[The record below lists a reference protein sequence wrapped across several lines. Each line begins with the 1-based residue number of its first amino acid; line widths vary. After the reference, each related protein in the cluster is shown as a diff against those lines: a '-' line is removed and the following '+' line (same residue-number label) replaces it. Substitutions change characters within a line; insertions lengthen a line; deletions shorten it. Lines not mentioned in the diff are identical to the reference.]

1 MRLVI
6 SILAGLIMT
15 GDIRAEENQITV
27 RGLSQRLQLTGWN
40 VTWPVQGE
48 IVPPVHPLRGG
59 NILAL
64 LKSVEGDS
72 LSLVLWNKEGHELGR
87 SGLEIAGEIEA
98 AQVFGNRLLVVTAGD
113 VVEIDTATLH
123 KVRARSFVV
132 PATKTTLYEP
142 CPTGVWVVG
151 DKAVWYLDLDG
162 RPPVERAR
170 PLVSIDKPRCADIR
184 GERKQNCSFGLQ
196 LDRTRAVAS
205 EEGAL
210 VLIEIFKEL
219 YPYSGG
225 TIDEVWPSTATVLD
239 RRGAVVAQK
248 PLSWMKTRREWFW
261 FKEGSSHSVPAAW
274 PQLGGVVRTRYETES
289 APFTIPFAS
298 RGSGFLFWN
307 DSHGYDDMVLFR
319 TDEHLQVL
327 WRRGVHKMD
336 NPILA
341 PSWISPPLFHDDIC
355 RKFLTL
361 TDGGSS
367 KKENIIEIRDIL
379 LKLEQT
385 KFKRPRFAIGQNKE
399 GDWLLIAY

>member
-1 MRLVI
+1 MRLAI

-27 RGLSQRLQLTGWN
+27 RGLSQWLQLTGWQAA
-40 VTWPVQGE
+40 WPVQGE

-72 LSLVLWNKEGHELGR
+72 RSLVLWNKDGHELGR
-87 SGLEIAGEIEA
+87 IGLEIAGEIEA
-98 AQVFGNRLLVVTAGD
+98 TRVFGNRLLVVTAGG

-142 CPTGVWVVG
+142 GPTGVWVIG
-151 DKAVWYLDLDG
+151 DKAISYFDLDG
-162 RPPVERAR
+162 RPPVEKAR
-170 PLVSIDKPRCADIR
+170 PLVGVDKPGCADIQ
-184 GERKQNCSFGLQ
+184 GELKHPCSFGLQ
-196 LDRTRAVAS
+196 LERTRAVVS
-205 EEGAL
+205 ETGDIVVVET
-210 VLIEIFKEL
+210 FKEL
-219 YPYSGG
+219 FPYTGRS
-225 TIDEVWPSTATVLD
+225 IDEVWPSTGTVLD
-239 RRGAVVAQK
+239 KRGNIIAQK
-248 PLSWMKTRREWFW
+248 PFSWMKTRWEWFW
-261 FKEGSSHSVPAAW
+261 FKEGNSGDPVGW

-289 APFTIPFAS
+289 SPFTLPFAS